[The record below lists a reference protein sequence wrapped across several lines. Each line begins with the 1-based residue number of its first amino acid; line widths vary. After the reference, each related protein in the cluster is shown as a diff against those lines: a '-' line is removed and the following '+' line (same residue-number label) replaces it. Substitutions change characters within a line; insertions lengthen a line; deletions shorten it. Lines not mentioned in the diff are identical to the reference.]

1 MENPKSGARL
11 PLLYSLVFLLA
22 AGLSILML
30 ITDKNLQTNFGSL
43 STGYYYHWY
52 VVLGMA
58 VVDLVGA
65 GLLLAYRSRWMV
77 KLGVVGSGAFAVV
90 LLAVIL
96 TYSQVGFSSAMSFAQ
111 YLFGITY
118 YGGDLRYLYD
128 ILLATYIGGFVV
140 GVVSLALTRTAHAST
155 VPAGGRSLTTN

>member
-1 MENPKSGARL
+1 MEQSQTSARL
-11 PLLYSLVFLLA
+11 PILYSLVFFLA

-43 STGYYYHWY
+43 KTGYYYHWY
-52 VVLGMA
+52 VVLSMA
-58 VVDLVGA
+58 VVDLAGA
-65 GLLLAYRSRWMV
+65 GLLLTFRSRWMV
-77 KLGVVGSGAFAVV
+77 KLGIVGSGGLAAI

-128 ILLATYIGGFVV
+128 VLLATYLGGFVV
-140 GVVSLALTRTAHAST
+140 GIVSLVLTRTAHAST
-155 VPAGGRSLTTN
+155 VPTDGRGLTTN

>member
-1 MENPKSGARL
+1 MEDSTTSARL
-11 PLLYSLVFLLA
+11 PTVYSLVFFLA

-30 ITDKNLQTNFGSL
+30 ITDKNLQTNFGSV

-52 VVLGMA
+52 VVLSMA
-58 VVDLVGA
+58 VADLAGA
-65 GLLLAYRSRWMV
+65 GLLLAFRSRWLV
-77 KLGVVGSGAFAVV
+77 KLGVVGSGGFAVM

-96 TYSQVGFSSAMSFAQ
+96 THAQVGFSSAVSFAQ

-128 ILLATYIGGFVV
+128 VLLGTYVGGFVA
-140 GVVSLALTRTAHAST
+140 GVVSLALTRTAQGSKI
-155 VPAGGRSLTTN
+155 PSEGRSVTTN

>member
-1 MENPKSGARL
+1 MEDSPTSARL
-11 PLLYSLVFLLA
+11 PILYSLVFFLA

-30 ITDKNLQTNFGSL
+30 ITDKNLQTNFGSV

-58 VVDLVGA
+58 VVDLSGA
-65 GLLLAYRSRWMV
+65 GLLLAFRSRWLV
-77 KLGVVGSGAFAVV
+77 KLGVVGSGGFAVI

-96 TYSQVGFSSAMSFAQ
+96 TYTQVGFPSAMSFAQ
-111 YLFGITY
+111 YLFGISY

-128 ILLATYIGGFVV
+128 VLLGTYVGGFVA
-140 GVVSLALTRTAHAST
+140 GVVSLALTRSAQGSKTPSE
-155 VPAGGRSLTTN
+155 GRSVTTN